1 MKKQQ
6 SPHKLKFKEQ
16 SPDKLKSKVSK
27 LKTSLTKDFSDQ
39 NYEDIIQ
46 QEFKFTDELF
56 PPNNISLYLAK
67 GDLSNN
73 LKPSVSKFV
82 KVTIKF

>member
-1 MKKQQ
+1 MKKKQ
-6 SPHKLKFKEQ
+6 SPKLKFKG
-16 SPDKLKSKVSK
+16 SK
-27 LKTSLTKDFSDQ
+27 LKTSLTKAFSDQ

-56 PPNNISLYLAK
+56 PPNNISLYSGK

-73 LKPSVSKFV
+73 AKPIVSNFI